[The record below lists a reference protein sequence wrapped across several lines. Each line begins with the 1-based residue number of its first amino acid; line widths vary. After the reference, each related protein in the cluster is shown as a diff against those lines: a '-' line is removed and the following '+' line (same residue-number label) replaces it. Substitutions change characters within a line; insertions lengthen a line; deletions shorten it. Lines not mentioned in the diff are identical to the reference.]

1 MGLKELLVEIEKQ
14 VNQECINTS
23 CSGAGCRVYLTDVP
37 SDRVI
42 IDLECEF
49 ERRSIDTR
57 RCDYIILYGD
67 DTQNRLAVVLIELKS
82 GTFKALPVVDQLQG
96 GADFVAEVFSEL
108 SAPAMVALQSLEI
121 RCIPVLFHGKGIDKS
136 QRYKLERAK
145 VRFRRQTAA
154 IQKGKCG
161 QGRNLASVLNR

>member
-1 MGLKELLVEIEKQ
+1 MGLKELLAEIEKQ

-108 SAPAMVALQSLEI
+108 PAPAMVALQSLEI
-121 RCIPVLFHGKGIDKS
+121 RCIPVLFYGKGIDKS

-145 VRFRRQTAA
+145 VRFRQQPIG
-154 IQKGKCG
+154 IQKAKCG
-161 QGRNLASVLNR
+161 QARNLASVL